1 VENIESEVTV
11 KAGTQVAAANIGTDF
26 FSVYTD
32 NADSKIKIRKI
43 TIPL

>member
-1 VENIESEVTV
+1 MENIESEVMV
-11 KAGTQVAAANIGTDF
+11 KAGTQVAAVNFGPEF